1 MRIALLEDDI
11 SHTELLT
18 HWLRTAGHHIRAFEQ
33 SADLLRAIEQE
44 AFDAV
49 LLDWNLPE
57 MSGIDVLREIRQ
69 RLHATVPVIF
79 YTAHDQEE
87 DVVRALR
94 AGADDYLVKPA
105 GRLELLARLEAVTR
119 RGRRVE
125 SQALEVGVFRV
136 DRQTRSI
143 TRDNEPVAL
152 TSKDFDLAALLL
164 SNVGQL
170 LSRKYLRQAISARDV
185 VISSRALDTHISSV
199 RTRLKLKPEYGWQLV
214 AVYGYGYRLQRS
226 RAASL
231 RKSLK
236 SPNLTSRLR
245 GSEAMLLALFAD
257 LQADQLSLLRIPS
270 KVTGDSGRM

>member
-18 HWLRTAGHHIRAFEQ
+18 HWLRTAGHDIRAFEQ
-33 SADLLRAIEQE
+33 GANLLRAIEDE

-79 YTAHDQEE
+79 YTARDQEE
-87 DVVRALR
+87 DVVRALK

-105 GRLELLARLEAVTR
+105 GRLELLARLQSVTR
-119 RGRRVE
+119 RRRRVE
-125 SQALEVGVFRV
+125 SQAFEVGMFRV

-143 TRDNEPVAL
+143 TRDNEPVEL

-170 LSRKYLRQAISARDV
+170 LSRSYLHQAIWGRTV
-185 VISSRALDTHISSV
+185 VLSSRTLDTHVSRV
-199 RTRLKLKPEYGWQLV
+199 RTRLKLTPEYGWQLV
-214 AVYGYGYRLQRS
+214 AVYGYGYRLQR
-226 RAASL
+226 
-231 RKSLK
+231 
-236 SPNLTSRLR
+236 
-245 GSEAMLLALFAD
+245 LLEPAERPGEEEPKA
-257 LQADQLSLLRIPS
+257 P
-270 KVTGDSGRM
+270 

>member
-33 SADLLRAIEQE
+33 GADLLRALGQE
-44 AFDAV
+44 SFDAV

-87 DVVRALR
+87 DVVKALR

-105 GRLELLARLEAVTR
+105 GRLELLARLDSVTR

-125 SQALEVGVFRV
+125 SQGFEVGVFRV

-143 TRDNEPVAL
+143 TRDNEPVEL
-152 TSKDFDLAALLL
+152 TAKDFDLAALLL
-164 SNVGQL
+164 RNDGQL
-170 LSRKYLRQAISARDV
+170 LSRRYLRQAIGTSDV
-185 VISSRALDTHISSV
+185 VLSSRALDTHVSRV
-199 RTRLKLKPEYGWQLV
+199 RNKLKLKPEYGWRLA
-214 AVYGYGYRLQRS
+214 AVHGDGYRLEQLIRPASRS
-226 RAASL
+226 YED
-231 RKSLK
+231 K
-236 SPNLTSRLR
+236 P
-245 GSEAMLLALFAD
+245 
-257 LQADQLSLLRIPS
+257 
-270 KVTGDSGRM
+270 

>member
-18 HWLRTAGHHIRAFEQ
+18 HWLRTAGHDIRAFEQ
-33 SADLLRAIEQE
+33 GANLLRAIEHE

-57 MSGIDVLREIRQ
+57 MSGIEVLREIRQ

-79 YTAHDQEE
+79 YTAHDQED

-105 GRLELLARLEAVTR
+105 GRLELLARLESVTR

-125 SQALEVGVFRV
+125 SQVFEVGVFRV

-143 TRDNEPVAL
+143 TRDNEPVPL
-152 TSKDFDLAALLL
+152 TTKDFDLAALLL

-170 LSRKYLRQAISARDV
+170 LSRTYLRQAISTRDV
-185 VISSRALDTHISSV
+185 VISSRALDTRISSV
-199 RTRLKLKPEYGWQLV
+199 RNRLKLKPEYGWQLV
-214 AVYGYGYRLQRS
+214 AVYGYGYRLQQLLEP
-226 RAASL
+226 AL
-231 RKSLK
+231 RPGEEEPKA
-236 SPNLTSRLR
+236 P
-245 GSEAMLLALFAD
+245 
-257 LQADQLSLLRIPS
+257 
-270 KVTGDSGRM
+270 

>member
-11 SHTELLT
+11 THTELLT

-33 SADLLRAIEQE
+33 GADLLRALKQE

-57 MSGIDVLREIRQ
+57 MSGIDVLWEIRQ

-79 YTAHDQEE
+79 YTARDQEG

-105 GRLELLARLEAVTR
+105 GRLELLARLESVTR
-119 RGRRVE
+119 RRRRVE
-125 SQALEVGVFRV
+125 SQAFEVGVFRV

-143 TRDNEPVAL
+143 TRDNEPVEL
-152 TSKDFDLAALLL
+152 TTKDFDLAALLL

-170 LSRKYLRQAISARDV
+170 LSRTYLHQAIWRHRV
-185 VISSRALDTHISSV
+185 VRSSRTLDTHVSRV
-199 RTRLKLKPEYGWQLV
+199 RTRLKLMPEYGWRLE
-214 AVYGYGYRLQRS
+214 AVYRYGYRLQQLVE
-226 RAASL
+226 AAQ
-231 RKSLK
+231 RPGEEEPKA
-236 SPNLTSRLR
+236 P
-245 GSEAMLLALFAD
+245 
-257 LQADQLSLLRIPS
+257 
-270 KVTGDSGRM
+270 

>member
-1 MRIALLEDDI
+1 LTMRIALLEDDI

-33 SADLLRAIEQE
+33 GADLLRALKQE

-79 YTAHDQEE
+79 YTARDQEG

-105 GRLELLARLEAVTR
+105 GRLELLARLESVTR

-125 SQALEVGVFRV
+125 SQIFEVGVFRV

-143 TRDNEPVAL
+143 TRDNEPVEL
-152 TSKDFDLAALLL
+152 TTKDFDLAALLL

-170 LSRKYLRQAISARDV
+170 LSRTYLHQAIWGRSV
-185 VISSRALDTHISSV
+185 VLSSRTLDTHVSRV
-199 RTRLKLKPEYGWQLV
+199 RTRLKLTPEYGWQLV
-214 AVYGYGYRLQRS
+214 AVYGYGYRLQQLPEP
-226 RAASL
+226 AL
-231 RKSLK
+231 RPDEEEPKA
-236 SPNLTSRLR
+236 P
-245 GSEAMLLALFAD
+245 
-257 LQADQLSLLRIPS
+257 
-270 KVTGDSGRM
+270 